1 MLPPTSSAR
10 HVRMPALK
18 VFFFLLFSP
27 QHFSWQE
34 ADSEKVLTKAGAP
47 TLEIT
52 RRLNEISVGLSRGRP
67 RAPSPSARHCGQ
79 RARRTLL
86 IYLCSLCSSEAHFL
100 KGGNWH
106 FYISYGI
113 PPPYL

>member
-34 ADSEKVLTKAGAP
+34 ADSEKVPTKAGAP

>member
-18 VFFFLLFSP
+18 VFFFLLSSP

-34 ADSEKVLTKAGAP
+34 ADSEKVPAKAGAP

-52 RRLNEISVGLSRGRP
+52 RRLNEVSFGLSRVVHG
-67 RAPSPSARHCGQ
+67 
-79 RARRTLL
+79 
-86 IYLCSLCSSEAHFL
+86 
-100 KGGNWH
+100 
-106 FYISYGI
+106 
-113 PPPYL
+113 PPPHQLGTVGREPGTDS